1 MLAVDKRG
9 MHEETMSRLLVLY
22 RRFASAFSSLQSPM
36 LLIVRLYWGVQFA
49 QTGWGKLHN
58 LAKITGF
65 FASLNIPLPGT
76 AAPCVSMLEFVGGIL
91 LILGLCSR
99 PIALLLA
106 CNMFVAYWTADREAL
121 SAIFSDP
128 GKFYVADPYTF
139 LFASL
144 MVLIFGAG
152 YFAVDTYIA
161 RRLKAVEQ

>member
-1 MLAVDKRG
+1 M
-9 MHEETMSRLLVLY
+9 
-22 RRFASAFSSLQSPM
+22 
-36 LLIVRLYWGVQFA
+36 
-49 QTGWGKLHN
+49 GKLHN
-58 LAKITGF
+58 LAKITSF
-65 FASLNIPLPGT
+65 FASLNIPLPGI
-76 AAPCVSMLEFVGGIL
+76 AAPCVSMLEVAGGIL
-91 LILGLCSR
+91 LILGLFSR

-144 MVLIFGAG
+144 MVLIFGTG

>member
-1 MLAVDKRG
+1 MAHLLRLY
-9 MHEETMSRLLVLY
+9 SRV
-22 RRFASAFSSLQSPM
+22 ASAFSSLQSVM
-36 LLIVRLYWGVQFA
+36 LLAVRLYWGFQFA

-58 LAKITGF
+58 LVRITGF
-65 FASLNIPLPGT
+65 FASLNIPFPGFSAT
-76 AAPCVSMLEFVGGIL
+76 FVSALEFVGGTL
-91 LILGLCSR
+91 LMLGLFSR

-144 MVLIFGAG
+144 MVLIFGSG
-152 YFAVDTYIA
+152 LFAVDTLVA
-161 RRLKAVEQ
+161 KRLKAVE

>member
-1 MLAVDKRG
+1 MG
-9 MHEETMSRLLVLY
+9 HLLVLY
-22 RRFASAFSSLQSPM
+22 RRFPSAFSSLQSPM
-36 LLIVRLYWGVQFA
+36 LLLVRLYWGFQFA
-49 QTGWGKLHN
+49 QTGWGKIHN
-58 LAKITGF
+58 LAKITSF
-65 FASLNIPLPGT
+65 FATLNIPLPCI
-76 AAPCVSMLEFVGGIL
+76 AAPCVSMLEIIGGIL

-99 PIALLLA
+99 PISLLLA

-144 MVLIFGAG
+144 MVLLFGAG

-161 RRLKAVEQ
+161 RRLKTVEQ

>member
-1 MLAVDKRG
+1 
-9 MHEETMSRLLVLY
+9 MSRPLVLY
-22 RRFASAFSSLQSPM
+22 RRIASAFSSLQPVM
-36 LLIVRLYWGVQFA
+36 LLGVRLYWGFQFA

-58 LAKITGF
+58 LVKITGF
-65 FASLNIPLPGT
+65 FASLNIPFPGVT
-76 AAPCVSMLEFVGGIL
+76 APFVSMLELVGGIL
-91 LILGLCSR
+91 LILGLFSR

-106 CNMFVAYWTADREAL
+106 CNMLVAYWTADREAL

-161 RRLKAVEQ
+161 RRLKLWSSKSASIDELPIA